1 MARPV
6 LKKTEKALALLDKPH
21 PKYPNRNFTV
31 FEAAAKYG
39 VGLTTMYRHINKS
52 KQQGEKND

>member
-6 LKKTEKALALLDKPH
+6 LKKTEKALALLDKAH
-21 PKYPNRNFTV
+21 PKYPARNYTV

-39 VGLTTMYRHINKS
+39 VGLTTMYRHINK
-52 KQQGEKND
+52 KTQGENK